1 MIRWRFVTHA
11 GIDGYSRL
19 IVYLRCST
27 NNCATTVLQEFT
39 KAVYKYNLPSRVRS
53 DQGTENILVAQYML
67 ENRGVNRGS
76 IIAGSSVHNQRIERL
91 WRDVFSGVIKLF
103 YRIFYFL
110 EEQQLLDPNDE
121 KHLYALHYI
130 FGPRINRALD
140 EFKES
145 WNHHCI
151 RTANHKSPHQLFVSG
166 LIILRHSNKIA
177 NDFFEE
183 VDDAYGIDEDGPE
196 PTENG
201 NVAIPR
207 VNFQLSPLSTEQLH
221 LLINPLQ
228 ASESYGI
235 DLYEQTVN
243 FVNSHV

>member
-1 MIRWRFVTHA
+1 M
-11 GIDGYSRL
+11 
-19 IVYLRCST
+19 
-27 NNCATTVLQEFT
+27 
-39 KAVYKYNLPSRVRS
+39 
-53 DQGTENILVAQYML
+53 
-67 ENRGVNRGS
+67 
-76 IIAGSSVHNQRIERL
+76 
-91 WRDVFSGVIKLF
+91 
-103 YRIFYFL
+103 
-110 EEQQLLDPNDE
+110 
-121 KHLYALHYI
+121 
-130 FGPRINRALD
+130 
-140 EFKES
+140 
-145 WNHHCI
+145 
-151 RTANHKSPHQLFVSG
+151 SG

-235 DLYEQTVN
+235 DLYEQTIN

>member
-39 KAVYKYNLPSRVRS
+39 KAVYKYNLPSRVQS
-53 DQGTENILVAQYML
+53 DQGTENILVAQYIL

-103 YRIFYFL
+103 YRLFYFL

-130 FGPRINRALD
+130 FGPRINGIITVSAQPII
-140 EFKES
+140 
-145 WNHHCI
+145 NHHTSSLC
-151 RTANHKSPHQLFVSG
+151 Q
-166 LIILRHSNKIA
+166 
-177 NDFFEE
+177 D
-183 VDDAYGIDEDGPE
+183 
-196 PTENG
+196 
-201 NVAIPR
+201 
-207 VNFQLSPLSTEQLH
+207 
-221 LLINPLQ
+221 
-228 ASESYGI
+228 
-235 DLYEQTVN
+235 
-243 FVNSHV
+243 

>member
-1 MIRWRFVTHA
+1 
-11 GIDGYSRL
+11 
-19 IVYLRCST
+19 
-27 NNCATTVLQEFT
+27 
-39 KAVYKYNLPSRVRS
+39 
-53 DQGTENILVAQYML
+53 ML

-103 YRIFYFL
+103 CRLFYFL
-110 EEQQLLDPNDE
+110 EEQQLLNPNDK

-130 FGPRINRALD
+130 FGPHINRALD

-177 NDFFEE
+177 NDFLRTLMMHMVLMKMDQNQKKMEML
-183 VDDAYGIDEDGPE
+183 
-196 PTENG
+196 
-201 NVAIPR
+201 R
-207 VNFQLSPLSTEQLH
+207 KLST
-221 LLINPLQ
+221 I
-228 ASESYGI
+228 SFKYR
-235 DLYEQTVN
+235 TVTFTN
-243 FVNSHV
+243 